1 MTTSNTSETVQV
13 AKTIISQI
21 PMMDRMAIGFR
32 KAVALEECDEYRG
45 GVRFRVNSQPQ
56 RYCEVTLAW
65 DDTYRVSYYRVKR
78 GSLDRITLA
87 TADQVYADCLGT
99 TLYNMTQAT
108 DQYNAQA

>member
-1 MTTSNTSETVQV
+1 MNHVDIANTI
-13 AKTIISQI
+13 ARQI
-21 PMMDRMAIGFR
+21 PMMDKMAIGYR
-32 KAVALEECDEYRG
+32 RPRSMDETGERSG
-45 GVRFRVNSQPQ
+45 GLNFKVNTQPQ
-56 RYCEVTLAW
+56 RFCDIELLW
-65 DDTYRVSYYRVKR
+65 NDTYRVTYFRIKR